1 MPDDDIYLG
10 VKHHPQL
17 NGLRHDG
24 KRWVDATRPD
34 RPLLEIMPKTD
45 PGQDIFGGSGLR
57 KPARSKA
64 KKPKSRRRLNVS
76 N

>member
-1 MPDDDIYLG
+1 MPHDDIHLS

-34 RPLLEIMPKTD
+34 RPLLEILPQSG
-45 PGQDIFGGSGLR
+45 PGKDMFGGSGIRHLPS
-57 KPARSKA
+57 KPAPA
-64 KKPKSRRRLNVS
+64 AKSRRRGGF
-76 N
+76 